1 MKNKRLLAILLFV
14 LMLVTATVCLSAC
27 KKNKKFVAQ
36 GEEGSYYCDVAGG
49 ELTVTLKSG
58 EFTLTLG
65 SEEKTGTYS
74 YVKDTKV
81 LTLTYSDKST
91 EAATLDVDA
100 KVMNLKYNGTDCTL
114 VEKVAYTVKYMDG
127 TREIGKE
134 EILNGRKI
142 AQPADPEKEGYRFIG

>member
-1 MKNKRLLAILLFV
+1 MGVSIHAEKENETEVSFMKNKRLLAILLFV
-14 LMLVTATVCLSAC
+14 LMLITATVCLSAC

-49 ELTVTLKSG
+49 ELTVTLKGG

-114 VEKVAYTVKYMDG
+114 VEKVAYTVKYLDG
-127 TREIGKE
+127 TRG
-134 EILNGRKI
+134 
-142 AQPADPEKEGYRFIG
+142 